1 MKTGRPSY
9 TVGAKSTIKTAEKE
23 AELEDVAMPAEGRSQ
38 TIKVEPTSHH
48 AIATSQQVSHRH
60 NHLSLAAE
68 ATVNSSTTR
77 CDVQQQEVD
86 DPRRQHGL
94 PST

>member
-23 AELEDVAMPAEGRSQ
+23 AELEDVAMPAQARFQ

-48 AIATSQQVSHRH
+48 ATATSQQVSHRH
-60 NHLSLAAE
+60 THLSLAAE
-68 ATVNSSTTR
+68 ATSNSSTTR
-77 CDVQQQEVD
+77 CDVQHEAD
-86 DPRRQHGL
+86 EP
-94 PST
+94 